1 MIENPAKPGHKPWLC
16 GLGACTGRVSGLDD
30 AKWRGE
36 IPIHAGKQKLMGG
49 GYYVFTRACNSRQKR
64 DTWLSGSGS
73 HLLRAVTLEYPHGVV
88 TPPRPNNVIFVATP

>member
-49 GYYVFTRACNSRQKR
+49 GATMCSPMLVTVGKNGTHGFLVVVLTF
-64 DTWLSGSGS
+64 SG
-73 HLLRAVTLEYPHGVV
+73 L
-88 TPPRPNNVIFVATP
+88 